1 MKRFQQVFRIVLCLL
16 VLFLNLCADQSSRR
30 DKWMQPE
37 KIMDAIGVIPGMVIG
52 EAGAGEGYFTFKLAH
67 RVGNAGRIYANDI
80 LERVLGTIRER
91 CERQGITNITT
102 VLGEVE
108 DPLFPESTLDMVVMM
123 AAFHD
128 FEKQVEWLKNVKQYM
143 KSNASLVIIEK
154 DPGKMERGSSHHM
167 TKDEILETVKQ
178 AGYKLVRV
186 EMFLERD
193 NIYIFRLQ

>member
-1 MKRFQQVFRIVLCLL
+1 MKRFQQIFRIVLCLL

-154 DPGKMERGSSHHM
+154 DPDKMERGSSHHM

>member
-1 MKRFQQVFRIVLCLL
+1 MKRFQQIFGIVLCLL

-67 RVGNAGRIYANDI
+67 RVGNSGRIYANDI

-143 KSNASLVIIEK
+143 KSNAGLVIIEK
-154 DPGKMERGSSHHM
+154 DPDKMERGSSHHM

>member
-1 MKRFQQVFRIVLCLL
+1 MKRFQQIFRIVLCLL

-67 RVGNAGRIYANDI
+67 RVGNSGRIYANDI

-143 KSNASLVIIEK
+143 KSNAGLVIIEK
-154 DPGKMERGSSHHM
+154 DPDKMERGSSHHM

>member
-1 MKRFQQVFRIVLCLL
+1 MKRFQQIFRIVLCLL

-143 KSNASLVIIEK
+143 KSNAGLVIIEK
-154 DPGKMERGSSHHM
+154 DPDKMERGSSHHM

>member
-1 MKRFQQVFRIVLCLL
+1 MKRFQQIFRIVLCLL

-91 CERQGITNITT
+91 CERQEITNITT

-143 KSNASLVIIEK
+143 KSNAGLVIIEK
-154 DPGKMERGSSHHM
+154 DPDKMERGSSHHM

>member
-1 MKRFQQVFRIVLCLL
+1 MKRFQQIFRIVLCLL

-67 RVGNAGRIYANDI
+67 RVGNSGRIYANDI

-128 FEKQVEWLKNVKQYM
+128 FEKQVELLKNVKQYM
-143 KSNASLVIIEK
+143 KSNAGLVIIEK
-154 DPGKMERGSSHHM
+154 DPDKMERGSSHHM